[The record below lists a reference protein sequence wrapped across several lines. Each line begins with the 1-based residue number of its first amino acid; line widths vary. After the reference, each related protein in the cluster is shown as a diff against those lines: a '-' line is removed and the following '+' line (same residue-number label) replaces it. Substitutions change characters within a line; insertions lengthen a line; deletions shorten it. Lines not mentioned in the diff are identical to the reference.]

1 MPHATAAQTATF
13 WVSIGLVAA
22 VVLVTVCLLARAR
35 GRRLERRMA
44 AELGRRRDEHRPSWT
59 DVVLVPAGGGD
70 VAGAEDPDAGLR
82 ITLDELLGQ
91 RDELLEE
98 FQEVQARI
106 RILKK
111 EVERRRHLVA
121 VVAGDEDAEMY
132 LPEEWRR

>member
-1 MPHATAAQTATF
+1 MPHVTAVPTATL

-44 AELGRRRDEHRPSWT
+44 AELGRRRDEHRPSWSHGA
-59 DVVLVPAGGGD
+59 LVPAGGGD
-70 VAGAEDPDAGLR
+70 VAGAEDPNAELR
-82 ITLDELLGQ
+82 ITLDDLLGQ
-91 RDELLEE
+91 RDALLEE

-106 RILKK
+106 RILKR

-121 VVAGDEDAEMY
+121 VTAGERDGTTN

>member
-1 MPHATAAQTATF
+1 MPHVTAAPTATL

-44 AELGRRRDEHRPSWT
+44 AELGRRWDEHRPSWS
-59 DVVLVPAGGGD
+59 DGVLVPAGGGD
-70 VAGAEDPDAGLR
+70 VVGGEDPDAELR
-82 ITLDELLGQ
+82 ITLDDLLGQ
-91 RDELLEE
+91 RDALLEE

-106 RILKK
+106 RILKR
-111 EVERRRHLVA
+111 EVERRRHLAAVA
-121 VVAGDEDAEMY
+121 ADEKDMAVN

>member
-1 MPHATAAQTATF
+1 MAAF
-13 WVSIGLVAA
+13 WVSLGLVAA

-44 AELGRRRDEHRPSWT
+44 AELGRRWDEHRPSWT
-59 DVVLVPAGGGD
+59 DVVLVPAGDGD
-70 VAGAEDPDAGLR
+70 VAGAEDRDAGLR

-91 RDELLEE
+91 RDALLEE

-106 RILKK
+106 RILKN
-111 EVERRRHLVA
+111 EMHRRRPFVP
-121 VVAGDEDAEMY
+121 VVGGDENVEMY

>member
-1 MPHATAAQTATF
+1 MPHVTAAPTATL

-44 AELGRRRDEHRPSWT
+44 AELGRSRDEHRPSWSN
-59 DVVLVPAGGGD
+59 VVLVPAGGGD

-91 RDELLEE
+91 RDALLEE
-98 FQEVQARI
+98 FQEIQARI

-111 EVERRRHLVA
+111 EVERRRNLVA
-121 VVAGDEDAEMY
+121 VIVGNGDAAIN